1 MDGPTWWDYIA
12 SKADTYSKQ
21 IADLMPS
28 WSDLPPVSNPVVFML
43 RASDA
48 AMNAGVQIS
57 NDFTLKGQGLER
69 FDPLPKDYMPP
80 DEQQSTDVQ
89 NHSLSLAVDLYAQ
102 RAGQLATEAK
112 ATVSNLFTTDPGA
125 MPLWVKLTIAGA
137 LVLGSVVVLQ
147 NITGGRRYA

>member
-1 MDGPTWWDYIA
+1 MDGPSWWDYIA

-28 WSDLPPVSNPVVFML
+28 WSSLPPVSNPVVFML

-57 NDFTLKGQGLER
+57 NDFTLKGQGIER

-80 DEQQSTDVQ
+80 DEQQSTDIQ
-89 NHSLSLAVDLYAQ
+89 DRSLSLTVEMYAK
-102 RAGQLATEAK
+102 RAEQIATDAK
-112 ATVSNLFTTDPGA
+112 NTVTDIFKTEPGA

>member
-1 MDGPTWWDYIA
+1 
-12 SKADTYSKQ
+12 
-21 IADLMPS
+21 
-28 WSDLPPVSNPVVFML
+28 ML

-57 NDFTLKGQGLER
+57 NDFTLKGQGIER

-80 DEQQSTDVQ
+80 DEQQSTDIQ
-89 NHSLSLAVDLYAQ
+89 DRSLSLTVEMYAK
-102 RAGQLATEAK
+102 RAEQIATDAK
-112 ATVSNLFTTDPGA
+112 NTVTDIFKTEPGA